1 MKPRRHD
8 QPVAVIL
15 GRRGSG
21 KTTLAKELID
31 RFPRVVIMDPNHEYE
46 GMAFTSLSELYE
58 ELRSGS
64 GSHIV
69 YRPKIG
75 LPRDVLLEEFDIF
88 CQIVWETGRRLV
100 VIDEADRF
108 TTHGKESTPFFQM
121 VINQGRH
128 REVAILAIA
137 RRAAQ
142 LPKELIEN
150 ASHLYLFHIHG
161 AHSINYL
168 QSIIGKEAE
177 ELGRLPKLHYLEWSE
192 TAGVKWKSLK
202 KPS

>member
-8 QPVAVIL
+8 QPIGVIL

-21 KTTLAKELID
+21 KTTLAKELIE
-31 RFPRVVIMDPNHEYE
+31 RFPQVAIMDPNHEYD
-46 GMAFTSLSELYE
+46 GAAFTSLSDFHRELA
-58 ELRSGS
+58 
-64 GSHIV
+64 GSHSV
-69 YRPKIG
+69 VFRPKIG
-75 LPRDVLLEEFDIF
+75 LPKDVLLEEFDIF
-88 CQIVWETGRRLV
+88 CQILWEAGRRLV

-108 TTHGKESTPFFQM
+108 SSHGKESTPFFQLL
-121 VINQGRH
+121 VNQGRH
-128 REVAILAIA
+128 RELAILAIA

-168 QSIIGKEAE
+168 QSIIGKEADA
-177 ELGRLPKLHYLEWSE
+177 LGRLPKLHYLEWSE
-192 TAGVKWKSLK
+192 TAGVKKKTLK
-202 KPS
+202 KT

>member
-8 QPVAVIL
+8 QPIGVIL

-31 RFPRVVIMDPNHEYE
+31 RFPEVAIMDPNHEYD
-46 GMAFTSLSELYE
+46 GRAFTALDEFYRDPWGPHS
-58 ELRSGS
+58 
-64 GSHIV
+64 V
-69 YRPKIG
+69 VFRPKIG
-75 LPRDVLLEEFDIF
+75 LPKDVLLEEFDIF
-88 CQIVWETGRRLV
+88 CQILWERGRRLV

-108 TTHGKESTPFFQM
+108 ASRGKESTPFFQM
-121 VINQGRH
+121 LVNQGRH
-128 REVAILAIA
+128 RELAILAIA

-192 TAGVKWKSLK
+192 TAGVKKKSLK
-202 KPS
+202 KT